1 MSRASMHSLW
11 QHAIWTAYITR
22 ATTKGMCKFIRMLT
36 IALLVVFAAG
46 TVANAAGATSMSLQM
61 SAIEMGAMGD
71 CQGCPSDDGKSLACE
86 QACMVPLIAIAPV
99 AGIELPAAQTEVAVS
114 PVKESAGHTGPP
126 QPYPPRT
133 IILS

>member
-1 MSRASMHSLW
+1 MRNLARIF
-11 QHAIWTAYITR
+11 A
-22 ATTKGMCKFIRMLT
+22 
-36 IALLVVFAAG
+36 IALLAVFAAG

-61 SAIEMGAMGD
+61 SAIAMGDGTMGD

-99 AGIELPAAQTEVAVS
+99 AWIDLPAAQTEIAVS

-133 IILS
+133 IFLS